1 MKKRYNILVTDRNPH
16 VRELLKREMEAEGYY
31 VRVARSG
38 QEVLKWIYHHESL
51 DLLILDPD
59 LVDIDKLSVFKKI
72 KARTPSL
79 PVVIHM
85 FSSDDTGFEYLFQ
98 NAVFVEKN
106 ESSVERLK
114 EVVSDVLFQEA
125 ETEKT
130 TMEIK
135 TPGHEES
142 DQTS

>member
-1 MKKRYNILVTDRNPH
+1 
-16 VRELLKREMEAEGYY
+16 MEADGYY

-38 QEVLKWIYHHESL
+38 QEILKWIYHHESL

-59 LVDIDKLSVFKKI
+59 LVDMDKSSVFKKI

-85 FSSDDTGFEYLFQ
+85 FSSDDTDFELLFQ
-98 NAVFVEKN
+98 EAVFVEKN

-114 EVVSDVLFQEA
+114 EIVSAVLPQ
-125 ETEKT
+125 ETETETTTTEKKT
-130 TMEIK
+130 QA
-135 TPGHEES
+135 HEKS
-142 DQTS
+142 DQTSSARG